1 MAAEA
6 RYVDLGC
13 SYEPRA
19 FWDVA
24 TVDAVSPAAQANEQL
39 IVLNSANF
47 FNAQRW
53 PIVIDRIT
61 YAPINYLLK
70 RYAKPGG
77 GVPHGFFAA
86 SNIFLPRATMAVRLR
101 TAFSNEPMVVSM
113 EATEPSYGG
122 GPPSM
127 DTGRIWSS
135 NFGHVFHRFSQ
146 IMELPQDANIEFD
159 LSVFDGVTNAGAPA
173 PVAHARWATA
183 FHEYLHHD
191 IRLGGARVFG
201 GTLAGASAPAQS
213 PFGEVISPVATI
225 PGNLTSSAT
234 FPSNQG
240 PTPREFNAQSPIA
253 SNSLAETRTS
263 KFYGISVAI
272 DQIDYDDNVA
282 AALLAAAGTSFPAC
296 MLAMRIAA
304 RARTRGGGTQ
314 AWWWRE
320 GAPLALVMP
329 TITPASVIKL
339 ARPIT
344 IAPGD
349 QLEVEL
355 RIPPQQLDSSAAL
368 AEATYSVGVGFNG
381 YAVVAG

>member
-6 RYVDLGC
+6 RQIDHGL
-13 SYEPRA
+13 SFEPRA

-24 TVDAVSPAAQANEQL
+24 TVDAISPAAQGNEQL

-47 FNAQRW
+47 YNAQRW

-70 RYAKPGG
+70 RYAKAGG
-77 GVPHGFFAA
+77 GTPHGFFAA

-127 DTGRIWSS
+127 DTERFWSS
-135 NFGHVFHRFSQ
+135 NFGHVYYKFPKV
-146 IMELPQDANIEFD
+146 MELPQDANIQFD

-191 IRLGGARVFG
+191 LRLGGARVFG
-201 GTLAGASAPAQS
+201 APLAGASATTQS

-234 FPSNQG
+234 FPPQHQ
-240 PTPREFNAQSPIA
+240 PTPREFDAQSPVA
-253 SNSLAETRTS
+253 SNSIEETRIS
-263 KFYGISVAI
+263 RFYGISVAI
-272 DQIDYDDNVA
+272 DQIDYDDNAA
-282 AALLAAAGTSFPAC
+282 AALLAAAGASFQPC

-355 RIPPQQLDSSAAL
+355 RIPPQLPDATNVL
-368 AEATYSVGVGFNG
+368 AEATYSVGIGFNG
-381 YAVVAG
+381 HAVIAG